1 MFATNVCSFPI
12 THGHTGTLKLDAKG
26 PDDPR
31 GRSQEVA
38 AESAAEEDVR
48 SLGDVPGIQMEAND
62 DSDEMMMKKKDD
74 SSTTNWFKC
83 GDYEQMAPSG
93 YPACCLSPGSAKKLD
108 TV

>member
-1 MFATNVCSFPI
+1 MFATNVCSFPK

-48 SLGDVPGIQMEAND
+48 SLGDVPDEETEAYQD
-62 DSDEMMMKKKDD
+62 YDEMMKKRDD
-74 SSTTNWFKC
+74 SSTTN
-83 GDYEQMAPSG
+83 
-93 YPACCLSPGSAKKLD
+93 
-108 TV
+108 

>member
-31 GRSQEVA
+31 GQSQEVA

-48 SLGDVPGIQMEAND
+48 SLGDLPDEEMEAYD
-62 DSDEMMMKKKDD
+62 DFDELKKKDD

-83 GDYEQMAPSG
+83 GDYE
-93 YPACCLSPGSAKKLD
+93 
-108 TV
+108 

>member
-1 MFATNVCSFPI
+1 MFAVNVCSFLT

-48 SLGDVPGIQMEAND
+48 SLGDVPDEEMEAYD
-62 DSDEMMMKKKDD
+62 DFDELKKKDD

-83 GDYEQMAPSG
+83 GDYE
-93 YPACCLSPGSAKKLD
+93 
-108 TV
+108 

>member
-1 MFATNVCSFPI
+1 MFATNVCSFPT

-48 SLGDVPGIQMEAND
+48 SLGDVPDDEMEAHD
-62 DSDEMMMKKKDD
+62 DYDEMMKKRDD

-83 GDYEQMAPSG
+83 GDTSRWRPMDFPLVVSVLVRHKEDA
-93 YPACCLSPGSAKKLD
+93 
-108 TV
+108 V